1 MKLISVPY
9 IDQTK
14 KYPTGCESI
23 STVMLLQYLG
33 YKITPETFINQYLPR
48 KDFELHDGVPF
59 GPDPQDFFIG
69 SPYNN
74 DKGSYGCYTGA
85 IIRALTP
92 IVSKDYI
99 IRDETGT
106 PMSKLITSYLD
117 KDMPVI
123 FWATL
128 NMLESIPGP
137 TWKLLSTGEDF
148 TWKNNLHCL
157 LLVGYDEE
165 NYYFNDPWENHGCIG
180 YSKILVEMRHIEQY
194 AMAVG
199 LIRKDSI

>member
-74 DKGSYGCYTGA
+74 DKGSYGCYT
-85 IIRALTP
+85 
-92 IVSKDYI
+92 
-99 IRDETGT
+99 E
-106 PMSKLITSYLD
+106 
-117 KDMPVI
+117 
-123 FWATL
+123 
-128 NMLESIPGP
+128 ES
-137 TWKLLSTGEDF
+137 
-148 TWKNNLHCL
+148 KNNSR
-157 LLVGYDEE
+157 
-165 NYYFNDPWENHGCIG
+165 NAFI
-180 YSKILVEMRHIEQY
+180 
-194 AMAVG
+194 A
-199 LIRKDSI
+199 